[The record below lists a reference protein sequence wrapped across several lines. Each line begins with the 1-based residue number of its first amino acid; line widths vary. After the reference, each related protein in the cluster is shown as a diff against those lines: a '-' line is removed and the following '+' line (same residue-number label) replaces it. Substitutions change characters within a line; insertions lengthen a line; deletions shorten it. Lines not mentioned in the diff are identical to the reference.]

1 MEKRY
6 YIAYGSNLNIA
17 QMRVRC
23 SQSRII
29 GTSEIKDYELLF
41 KGSQTGSY
49 LTIEKKVGG
58 SVPVAVWATTAA
70 DEAALDRYAG
80 FPTFYY
86 KAEIKAEMELL
97 VKGIRTGKIRNR
109 RCYVYIMHEDRPLGM
124 PSGYYVH
131 TCLDG
136 YRAFGFK
143 EEILMRAIEN
153 SRRMSHEK

>member
-23 SQSRII
+23 PQARII

-70 DEAALDRYAG
+70 DEAALDRYEG

-86 KAEIKAEMELL
+86 KAEMELS

-109 RCYVYIMHEDRPLGM
+109 RP
-124 PSGYYVH
+124 
-131 TCLDG
+131 
-136 YRAFGFK
+136 
-143 EEILMRAIEN
+143 
-153 SRRMSHEK
+153 